1 MKKILMTVLGLF
13 MSLAS
18 LALPAFA
25 GVSPDG
31 VWEELPAP
39 AVRSALSSDK
49 EPWIKPD
56 VFRLFKLD
64 EPSLAAVLNRAPA
77 GAPDGSSRSPM
88 ETVQLTL
95 PAPDGR
101 FVTIVFTDTPIM
113 APELAARFPDI
124 KTYTGYLAD
133 DPTTT
138 VAFDWTPTGFRAQ
151 VLSAEGPWYID
162 PYVPG
167 ESYASYFKRDYRPD
181 KKFTDY
187 PALRT
192 DDRTSLAERSPLA
205 AAPLKSDQ
213 IRKYRLALACTAEYA
228 RYQCGGVCVN
238 KTTLLPDKTTP
249 MAAMT
254 TTINRVNQI
263 YKRELAIEFQLVDG
277 NEKLIY
283 LDPQTAPFTNGNS
296 SRLIEQSQS
305 VIDNV
310 IGDKNYD
317 IGHVF
322 SLNGGGLSTL
332 GVPCQSGMKARALTG
347 TESPKGDAF
356 DVDYVCHEMGHQ
368 FNADHT
374 YNGKL
379 GECSTEQYA
388 PLMAYEPGSATT
400 IMSYGGQCND
410 DNIQLYGD
418 LTFHSGNFDQIQT
431 YVAGKGSCYKL
442 SETSN
447 AAPVVDAGPNYT
459 IPRNTPFTLT
469 GTATD
474 ADNDPLTYLWEEFDL
489 GGAQAS
495 LSEPDDG
502 KMPLFR
508 LYRPTLTGTRTF
520 PKMETIAS
528 GVADKTEKLPQIGRT
543 MNFRLIARDG
553 KGGVAYG
560 TTKIIVDANSGPLRV
575 TSPAAGATVASSSVA
590 VTWDVAN
597 TNLLPGA
604 SEVNIYLSTDGGYTF
619 NMAAPLN
626 GLTLITNN
634 GSTTVTLPS
643 ISTERA
649 RIMVKASDNVFFAIS
664 GGDFKITG
672 TGGALSVSPDFG
684 LVSSGDQGGPF
695 QNSSIV
701 YTLKNTGSADINWS
715 AAKTADWLTVTPDA
729 GTLTKDGGSATA
741 TVTVSINATTANA
754 LARDQYQ
761 DVVVFTNTTNT
772 NSVGTTTRPVVLIV
786 GEILKEGFAV
796 LEADGLDAWGFTG
809 GPFLPSK
816 TFTIR
821 NVGMNAASWT
831 AKTADWVTL
840 SSADGTLPAGK
851 STTVTATI
859 NTTGTEPGSY
869 TDTIT
874 FYRTVPLGSE
884 LVATR
889 PVSLTIDT
897 KADQGTLSVTPAG
910 GLVSTGYVGGPFAP
924 ASKNFTLRNV
934 GQTALSWTAAKT
946 KTTTTPWL
954 DVSPASGTL
963 AAGTSATVTAT
974 INSAEAQSLTAGP
987 PYTDTITFTNTTN
1000 DNGTTTRPVSLSISA
1015 GPGKLGGTCTTT
1027 APFTFQG
1034 PRGGPFTQVGGVT
1047 TCTLKNTGAA
1057 PIDWII
1063 YTQESWL
1070 DVAPYQ
1076 GTKPLDP
1083 DASVEITISAASMAR
1098 ALVAGAHKNTL
1109 YFTNKTN
1116 GTGDIAIES
1125 WITVGATPAAGP
1137 LTVTPAT
1144 GYTVSGNKGGPFTP
1158 ASFDFTL
1165 RNTGALPLKWEYVGD
1180 AAWTN
1185 VPESTKGDL
1194 QPGASATFPMW
1205 INTTANLLSANGYRG
1220 GVYFT
1225 DTTNKMIVG
1234 RTINLTVKGSG
1245 DVNGDGVVDLSD
1257 AILALQVQTGQAAPG
1272 VRTDYATSGADV
1284 NSDNKV
1290 GHPEAVFALQSSANL
1305 RSVNLTQDPPYFVLK
1320 SDAFRSGQPIPAKY
1334 LAHGLSLPLSWRNAP
1349 AGTKSFVLILED
1361 PDEIPALGGSRD
1373 YWIVYDIPATVTAL
1387 AEGAGAKTDAEGK
1400 NKLPTGAKHG
1410 TTSWDKD
1417 NTYYHGLEPT
1427 PNTGVHR
1434 FYFRLYALEIPLLL
1448 NLSPPP
1454 AGTKQDKIEAA
1465 MAGKILGICELMG
1478 TYTRP

>member
-1 MKKILMTVLGLF
+1 
-13 MSLAS
+13 
-18 LALPAFA
+18 
-25 GVSPDG
+25 
-31 VWEELPAP
+31 
-39 AVRSALSSDK
+39 
-49 EPWIKPD
+49 
-56 VFRLFKLD
+56 
-64 EPSLAAVLNRAPA
+64 
-77 GAPDGSSRSPM
+77 
-88 ETVQLTL
+88 
-95 PAPDGR
+95 
-101 FVTIVFTDTPIM
+101 
-113 APELAARFPDI
+113 
-124 KTYTGYLAD
+124 
-133 DPTTT
+133 
-138 VAFDWTPTGFRAQ
+138 
-151 VLSAEGPWYID
+151 
-162 PYVPG
+162 
-167 ESYASYFKRDYRPD
+167 
-181 KKFTDY
+181 
-187 PALRT
+187 
-192 DDRTSLAERSPLA
+192 
-205 AAPLKSDQ
+205 
-213 IRKYRLALACTAEYA
+213 
-228 RYQCGGVCVN
+228 
-238 KTTLLPDKTTP
+238 
-249 MAAMT
+249 
-254 TTINRVNQI
+254 
-263 YKRELAIEFQLVDG
+263 
-277 NEKLIY
+277 
-283 LDPQTAPFTNGNS
+283 
-296 SRLIEQSQS
+296 
-305 VIDNV
+305 
-310 IGDKNYD
+310 
-317 IGHVF
+317 
-322 SLNGGGLSTL
+322 
-332 GVPCQSGMKARALTG
+332 
-347 TESPKGDAF
+347 
-356 DVDYVCHEMGHQ
+356 
-368 FNADHT
+368 
-374 YNGKL
+374 
-379 GECSTEQYA
+379 
-388 PLMAYEPGSATT
+388 
-400 IMSYGGQCND
+400 
-410 DNIQLYGD
+410 
-418 LTFHSGNFDQIQT
+418 
-431 YVAGKGSCYKL
+431 
-442 SETSN
+442 
-447 AAPVVDAGPNYT
+447 
-459 IPRNTPFTLT
+459 
-469 GTATD
+469 
-474 ADNDPLTYLWEEFDL
+474 
-489 GGAQAS
+489 
-495 LSEPDDG
+495 
-502 KMPLFR
+502 
-508 LYRPTLTGTRTF
+508 
-520 PKMETIAS
+520 
-528 GVADKTEKLPQIGRT
+528 
-543 MNFRLIARDG
+543 
-553 KGGVAYG
+553 
-560 TTKIIVDANSGPLRV
+560 
-575 TSPAAGATVASSSVA
+575 
-590 VTWDVAN
+590 
-597 TNLLPGA
+597 
-604 SEVNIYLSTDGGYTF
+604 
-619 NMAAPLN
+619 
-626 GLTLITNN
+626 
-634 GSTTVTLPS
+634 
-643 ISTERA
+643 
-649 RIMVKASDNVFFAIS
+649 VFFAIS

-946 KTTTTPWL
+946 VAWVTLTPNT
-954 DVSPASGTL
+954 GTL
-963 AAGTSATVTAT
+963 EPGASAVVTVIINAALAPTSAG
-974 INSAEAQSLTAGP
+974 NH
-987 PYTDTITFTNTTN
+987 TDTITFTNTTN

-1076 GTKPLDP
+1076 GAKPLDP

-1144 GYTVSGNKGGPFTP
+1144 GYTFSGNKGGPFTT

-1165 RNTGALPLKWEYVGD
+1165 RNTGSVLLKWESVGD

-1185 VPESTKGDL
+1185 VPELTKGDL
-1194 QPGASATFPMW
+1194 QPGASATFTME

-1305 RSVNLTQDPPYFVLK
+1305 RSVNLPQDPPYFVLK

-1387 AEGAGAKTDAEGK
+1387 AEGAGAKTDADGK
-1400 NKLPTGAKHG
+1400 NKLPPPAKHG
-1410 TTSWDKD
+1410 TTSWEKD

-1427 PNTGVHR
+1427 PSTGAHR
-1434 FYFRLYALEIPLLL
+1434 FYFRLYALSVL
-1448 NLSPPP
+1448 NLNPAANPTAKPPGP
-1454 AGTKQDKIEAA
+1454 KQADIEKA
-1465 MAGKILGICELMG
+1465 MEGKILGICELMG